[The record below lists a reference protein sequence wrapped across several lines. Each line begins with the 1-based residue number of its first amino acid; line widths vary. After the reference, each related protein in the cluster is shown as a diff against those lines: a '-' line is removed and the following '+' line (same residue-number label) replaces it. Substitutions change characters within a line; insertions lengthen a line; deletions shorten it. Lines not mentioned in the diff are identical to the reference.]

1 MLKTVRYF
9 FTRIY
14 TIISIVLFIFTY
26 TALKVGAIYYPTDN
40 ITNPSCAPGDSGC
53 YVSLLPDQ
61 TSNSGSLLFTN
72 GTNPSWTSSSALSWD
87 SVNGRLGVGTSTPG
101 YKLDITDSSLVNL
114 VRIKA
119 PSDTYGGALSI
130 ESSASGQESSIR
142 FYDQVK
148 EWTIGTYSDK
158 FFAYSQTYGGIP
170 FQINSNGN
178 VGIGTTNPGHKLTI
192 GDGTGNNFLSIAN
205 SSTNIYIGQ
214 SGNTRFGYAG
224 GTIGLLLQSAT
235 NIAMGIGTYGGDA
248 PLIFGT
254 NNIERM
260 RISGTSGNIG
270 IGTTSPVSK
279 FHIATSPTAS
289 VNYGTF
295 SLGSGAFDGT
305 TSGYFGTA
313 SSSNTNGTSL
323 AINEASGY
331 AGDLM
336 NLQVAGLSKF
346 KVSSV
351 GNVTI
356 GSNSGNALLSVIGD
370 NTAGLIQAY
379 RYQTTQTSPRFELYK
394 ARGTQASPTALVAT
408 DIAGSFD
415 VNGYN
420 GTGFDRLTTIR
431 TWVDSI
437 VGNVITPSMSFE
449 IGTSAAASESKM
461 TLWNTGNFLIASNA
475 HGLTDNGN
483 KLQVIGT
490 GYFSGN
496 VGIGTITPS
505 ANLHIEPSGGSGE
518 VWQWIKNSRD
528 TASVASLYV
537 ENNSG
542 MNIALK
548 SYGSTYASTI
558 FGVAAANTMS
568 IMAGGANN
576 GLFIGHSGNSKPIIF
591 GQGST
596 ENMRIAATTGNLGIG
611 TSNPTEKL
619 HVYQNIDNALMFKV
633 ENPSAGTGVSSRM
646 VLVTDTIGQIIL
658 NGANNTSLGGANSMN
673 IVNNASAPI
682 TFLTSLTERMRIS
695 STGNVGVGT
704 SVPISRL
711 SNSTT
716 NIVDFASSRNVDD
729 LGIVWKIAST
739 GAKYVAGFENTTN
752 STGAGGVVIRT
763 VNTNGGTYLLQL
775 VANSTEVASFTGD
788 GNAFKPGGGSFTATS
803 DQRAKKDISSL
814 GLGLDAINSLNPVTF
829 KYNGLYPTAPDNG
842 KTYVGLIAQDVIG
855 TQLEQ
860 YLVSIDENN
869 GLYRLDPSAI
879 PFALVG
885 AIKELD
891 IKVNQLSSL
900 DTTLTGSFGYLAK
913 EFIGNASN
921 SITDLYAKVI
931 HSDRVETKE
940 LCTTDGIC
948 LSENDIKNLYQISQ
962 ERNQPNQQ
970 VAPENPPTE
979 ELPPEE
985 VIPQEDVEEIVE

>member
-72 GTNPSWTSSSALSWD
+72 GTNPSWTSPSALSWD
-87 SVNGRLGVGTSTPG
+87 SVNGRLGVGTSTPITSLDVYSSSFRQMTVRGGNNASQVLNFGTVANTVGSYISNNSYYHSSFNFTPG
-101 YKLDITDSSLVNL
+101 YTASSGMMFRQDGSIEFFADTGLTSDVDYNPSERMYISNTGNVGIGVSGGPLSQPLV
-114 VRIKA
+114 VGRV
-119 PSDTYGGALSI
+119 GALPETSGAT
-130 ESSASGQESSIR
+130 SSAHLKLFDTSSSSMYFGVNHSSPNQGWI
-142 FYDQVK
+142 QM
-148 EWTIGTYSDK
+148 S
-158 FFAYSQTYGGIP
+158 ANANMSQTFPLLLNPNG
-170 FQINSNGN
+170 GN
-178 VGIGTTNPGHKLTI
+178 VGIGTTSPSLAMHI
-192 GDGTGNNFLSIAN
+192 VGNAN
-205 SSTNIYIGQ
+205 QLRLDNGSVTLDIKN
-214 SGNTRFGYAG
+214 SGNTIWDFVPTSANGTDSQILRFFRNTNTVGVTSIDLTAG
-224 GTIGLLLQSAT
+224 DNTSGSKV
-235 NIAMGIGTYGGDA
+235 
-248 PLIFGT
+248 
-254 NNIERM
+254 
-260 RISGTSGNIG
+260 RISGNSNSWFNAAGGSLGVGTTTPDSYSKLNIVDTLTNSGSTGLYIQKTAVISG
-270 IGTTSPVSK
+270 IGYGQYTIVSGASTTNVGGYFS
-279 FHIATSPTAS
+279 ATGATN
-289 VNYGTF
+289 NYG
-295 SLGSGAFDGT
+295 LV
-305 TSGYFGTA
+305 
-313 SSSNTNGTSL
+313 
-323 AINEASGY
+323 
-331 AGDLM
+331 
-336 NLQVAGLSKF
+336 VA
-346 KVSSV
+346 
-351 GNVTI
+351 
-356 GSNSGNALLSVIGD
+356 
-370 NTAGLIQAY
+370 
-379 RYQTTQTSPRFELYK
+379 
-394 ARGTQASPTALVAT
+394 
-408 DIAGSFD
+408 
-415 VNGYN
+415 
-420 GTGFDRLTTIR
+420 
-431 TWVDSI
+431 
-437 VGNVITPSMSFE
+437 
-449 IGTSAAASESKM
+449 
-461 TLWNTGNFLIASNA
+461 
-475 HGLTDNGN
+475 
-483 KLQVIGT
+483 
-490 GYFSGN
+490 SGN

-591 GQGST
+591 GQGSV
-596 ENMRIAATTGNLGIG
+596 ENMRITATTGNLGIG
-611 TSNPTEKL
+611 N
-619 HVYQNIDNALMFKV
+619 
-633 ENPSAGTGVSSRM
+633 SS
-646 VLVTDTIGQIIL
+646 
-658 NGANNTSLGGANSMN
+658 
-673 IVNNASAPI
+673 
-682 TFLTSLTERMRIS
+682 
-695 STGNVGVGT
+695 
-704 SVPISRL
+704 PISRL
-711 SNSTT
+711 SNSST

-855 TQLEQ
+855 TPLEQ
-860 YLVSIDENN
+860 YLVSTDENN

-913 EFIGNASN
+913 EFLGNASN
-921 SITDLYAKVI
+921 SITDLYAKVV
-931 HSDRVETKE
+931 HSDKVETKE

-948 LSENDIKNLYQISQ
+948 LSENDIRNLYQISQ

-970 VAPENPPTE
+970 VTPENPPIE

-985 VIPQEDVEEIVE
+985 VIPQENVEEIVE